1 MASSFLLLVYGECRR
16 RHGEPY
22 NCKWDLVLAK
32 GNYSGENNVFSQPF
46 LLSHFLKT
54 LSLILNASGAS
65 TLSLPALTTEFWS
78 LLLSLRIAAQDA
90 PPVLEALLFSFLT
103 LLEINND
110 NQRDL
115 AQDHSKELL
124 ETQAWVEQIFENVR
138 GGSEEGD
145 RIRMLA
151 AGVLVKTRE
160 VVEKYQR
167 LLLGD
172 LVNFV

>member
-1 MASSFLLLVYGECRR
+1 MEGSSSDSVSESPWDTWTGFRNSL
-16 RHGEPY
+16 EPVA
-22 NCKWDLVLAK
+22 DVETR
-32 GNYSGENNVFSQPF
+32 SGPHNAFSTPF
-46 LLSHFLKT
+46 LLTHFLKT

-78 LLLSLRIAAQDA
+78 LLLSLRTTVLSA

-103 LLEINND
+103 LLEINSN
-110 NQRDL
+110 NQRGL
-115 AQDHSKELL
+115 AEDHSKDLL
-124 ETQAWVEQIFENVR
+124 ETQAWVEQVFEKIG

-151 AGVLVKTRE
+151 AGVLVRTRE

-167 LLLGD
+167 LLLGEM
-172 LVNFV
+172 VGFM

>member
-1 MASSFLLLVYGECRR
+1 M
-16 RHGEPY
+16 
-22 NCKWDLVLAK
+22 
-32 GNYSGENNVFSQPF
+32 
-46 LLSHFLKT
+46 
-54 LSLILNASGAS
+54 
-65 TLSLPALTTEFWS
+65 
-78 LLLSLRIAAQDA
+78 
-90 PPVLEALLFSFLT
+90 T

>member
-1 MASSFLLLVYGECRR
+1 M
-16 RHGEPY
+16 
-22 NCKWDLVLAK
+22 
-32 GNYSGENNVFSQPF
+32 
-46 LLSHFLKT
+46 
-54 LSLILNASGAS
+54 
-65 TLSLPALTTEFWS
+65 
-78 LLLSLRIAAQDA
+78 
-90 PPVLEALLFSFLT
+90 T

-172 LVNFV
+172 LVKFV